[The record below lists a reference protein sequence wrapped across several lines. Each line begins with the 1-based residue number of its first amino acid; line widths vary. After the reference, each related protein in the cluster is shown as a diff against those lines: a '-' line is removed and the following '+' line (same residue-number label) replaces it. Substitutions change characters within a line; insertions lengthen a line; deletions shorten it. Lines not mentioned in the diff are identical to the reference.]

1 MKMIVMKSGLRAV
14 LAGATALAALTLAGC
29 GGSAANGTGGGKLD
43 VVASFYPLEFI
54 ARTVGGDA
62 VNVTTLTAP
71 GVEPHDLELTPKQ
84 VGEIAGAKLVVFEK
98 NLQPAVDEA
107 VEQNAKD
114 AGFDIAPAAQL
125 EATGADFEEH
135 EEGTAAP
142 AAHKDNALDPHFWL
156 DPVRYAAVVKA
167 VEEKLASVDSANAA
181 GYHERAKALLDQV
194 GKLDT
199 EFKTGLASCKL
210 KTFVTSHEAFAYLA
224 KRYGLTMVGIAG
236 FTPDAEPAPAAHTE
250 DALDPHFWLD
260 PVRYAEVVNA
270 VTEKLVA
277 TDSANAEGYHARA
290 KTLLAEIGKLN
301 ADFKT
306 GLADCRLKTFVTS
319 HQAFAYLAKRY
330 GLTMVGI
337 AGFTPDA
344 EPTPARIK
352 EVQDIVKAQH
362 VTTIFYEELVSPK
375 VAETIA
381 RDVGVQTA
389 VLSPIE
395 GLSDANSQETYLTL
409 MQENLQEL
417 RKANGCS

>member
-1 MKMIVMKSGLRAV
+1 MRSGLRAV
-14 LAGATALAALTLAGC
+14 FAGATALAAVTLAGC
-29 GGSAANGTGGGKLD
+29 GGSSASGSAGGKLD
-43 VVASFYPLEFI
+43 VVTSFYPLEFI

-62 VNVTTLTAP
+62 VHVTTLTAP

-84 VGEIAGAKLVVFEK
+84 VGTIATAKLVVYEK

-107 VEQNAKD
+107 VEQNAED
-114 AGFDIAPAAQL
+114 AGFDVVPAAHL

-135 EEGTAAP
+135 DETQGAATPGGTTHP
-142 AAHKDNALDPHFWL
+142 AAYTDEALDPHFWL
-156 DPVRYAAVVKA
+156 DPVRYADVVKA
-167 VEEKLASVDSANAA
+167 VTD
-181 GYHERAKALLDQV
+181 
-194 GKLDT
+194 
-199 EFKTGLASCKL
+199 
-210 KTFVTSHEAFAYLA
+210 
-224 KRYGLTMVGIAG
+224 
-236 FTPDAEPAPAAHTE
+236 
-250 DALDPHFWLD
+250 
-260 PVRYAEVVNA
+260 
-270 VTEKLVA
+270 KLVA
-277 TDSANAEGYHARA
+277 TDSANAAGYQERSKA
-290 KTLLAEIGKLN
+290 LLADIGEL
-301 ADFKT
+301 DTDYKT

-319 HQAFAYLAKRY
+319 HEAFAYLAKRY

-352 EVQDIVKAQH
+352 EVQDIVKAQK

-409 MQENLQEL
+409 MRENLQEL
-417 RKANGCS
+417 RKANSCA

>member
-236 FTPDAEPAPAAHTE
+236 FTPDAEPAPA
-250 DALDPHFWLD
+250 
-260 PVRYAEVVNA
+260 
-270 VTEKLVA
+270 
-277 TDSANAEGYHARA
+277 
-290 KTLLAEIGKLN
+290 
-301 ADFKT
+301 
-306 GLADCRLKTFVTS
+306 
-319 HQAFAYLAKRY
+319 
-330 GLTMVGI
+330 
-337 AGFTPDA
+337 
-344 EPTPARIK
+344 RIK

-381 RDVGVQTA
+381 KDVGVQTA

-395 GLSDANSQETYLTL
+395 GLSDAHSKETYLTL

>member
-1 MKMIVMKSGLRAV
+1 MRSGLRAV

-29 GGSAANGTGGGKLD
+29 GGSDNSGNGGGKLD

-62 VNVTTLTAP
+62 VDVTTLTAP

-84 VGEIAGAKLVVFEK
+84 VGEIAEAKLVVFEK
-98 NLQPAVDEA
+98 ELQPAVDEA

-114 AGFDIAPAAQL
+114 AGFDITPAAQL
-125 EATGADFEEH
+125 EATGANFEEH
-135 EEGTAAP
+135 EDGAEK
-142 AAHKDNALDPHFWL
+142 AAHKDGALDPHFWL

-167 VEEKLASVDSANAA
+167 VEDKLVSLDSANAA
-181 GYHERAKALLDQV
+181 GYQERAKALLDQI

-199 EFKTGLASCKL
+199 AYKTGLATCKL

-236 FTPDAEPAPAAHTE
+236 FTPDAEPAPA
-250 DALDPHFWLD
+250 
-260 PVRYAEVVNA
+260 
-270 VTEKLVA
+270 
-277 TDSANAEGYHARA
+277 
-290 KTLLAEIGKLN
+290 
-301 ADFKT
+301 
-306 GLADCRLKTFVTS
+306 
-319 HQAFAYLAKRY
+319 
-330 GLTMVGI
+330 
-337 AGFTPDA
+337 
-344 EPTPARIK
+344 RIK

-381 RDVGVQTA
+381 KDVGVKTA

-395 GLSDANSQETYLTL
+395 GLSDANSKETYLTL

-417 RKANGCS
+417 QKANGCS

>member
-1 MKMIVMKSGLRAV
+1 MIVMRSSVRAV
-14 LAGATALAALTLAGC
+14 LAGATALAAITLAGC
-29 GGSAANGTGGGKLD
+29 GDSSASGSGGDKLD

-84 VGEIAGAKLVVFEK
+84 VGAVASAKLVVYEK
-98 NLQPAVDEA
+98 GLQPAVDEA
-107 VEQNAKD
+107 IDQNAKD
-114 AGFDIAPAAQL
+114 AGFDVAPAARL

-135 EEGTAAP
+135 EPG
-142 AAHKDNALDPHFWL
+142 
-156 DPVRYAAVVKA
+156 
-167 VEEKLASVDSANAA
+167 
-181 GYHERAKALLDQV
+181 
-194 GKLDT
+194 
-199 EFKTGLASCKL
+199 
-210 KTFVTSHEAFAYLA
+210 EA
-224 KRYGLTMVGIAG
+224 
-236 FTPDAEPAPAAHTE
+236 EPAAHTE

-260 PVRYAEVVNA
+260 PIRYADVVKA
-270 VTEKLVA
+270 IEEKLA
-277 TDSANAEGYHARA
+277 AADSANAETYHTRA
-290 KTLLAEIGKLN
+290 KALLAEIGKLDT
-301 ADFKT
+301 DFKT
-306 GLADCRLKTFVTS
+306 GLADCKLKTFVTS

-344 EPTPARIK
+344 EPTPSRIK
-352 EVQDIVKAQH
+352 EVQDIVKAQQ
-362 VTTIFYEELVSPK
+362 VTTIFSEELVSPK

-409 MQENLQEL
+409 MRGNLQEL
-417 RKANGCS
+417 RKANSCT

>member
-1 MKMIVMKSGLRAV
+1 MKMIVMRSGLRAAV
-14 LAGATALAALTLAGC
+14 AGATALAALTLAGC
-29 GGSAANGTGGGKLD
+29 GGSSAGGSGNGKLD

-84 VGEIAGAKLVVFEK
+84 VGSIATAKLVVYEK

-107 VEQNAKD
+107 VDQNAKD
-114 AGFDIAPAAQL
+114 AGFDVAPAAQL
-125 EATGADFEEH
+125 EATGANFE
-135 EEGTAAP
+135 GNSNAAL
-142 AAHKDNALDPHFWL
+142 AVHKDNALDPHFWL

-181 GYHERAKALLDQV
+181 GYHERAKTLLDQV

-199 EFKTGLASCKL
+199 EYKTGLASCKL
-210 KTFVTSHEAFAYLA
+210 KTFVTSHE
-224 KRYGLTMVGIAG
+224 
-236 FTPDAEPAPAAHTE
+236 
-250 DALDPHFWLD
+250 
-260 PVRYAEVVNA
+260 
-270 VTEKLVA
+270 
-277 TDSANAEGYHARA
+277 
-290 KTLLAEIGKLN
+290 
-301 ADFKT
+301 
-306 GLADCRLKTFVTS
+306 
-319 HQAFAYLAKRY
+319 AFAYLAKRY

-381 RDVGVQTA
+381 RDVGVKTA

-395 GLSDANSQETYLTL
+395 GLSDANSKETYLTL

-417 RKANGCS
+417 RKANSCA

>member
-1 MKMIVMKSGLRAV
+1 MIVMRSSTRAV
-14 LAGATALAALTLAGC
+14 VAGATALAAALTLAGC
-29 GGSAANGTGGGKLD
+29 GGDDTASGSGGGKLD

-98 NLQPAVDEA
+98 GLQPAVDEA

-114 AGFDIAPAAQL
+114 AGFDIAPAAKL

-135 EEGTAAP
+135 EEGEAHAEESTTPAKP
-142 AAHKDNALDPHFWL
+142 AAYTEAGNDDLDPHFWL
-156 DPVRYAAVVKA
+156 DPVRYADVV
-167 VEEKLASVDSANAA
+167 
-181 GYHERAKALLDQV
+181 Q
-194 GKLDT
+194 
-199 EFKTGLASCKL
+199 
-210 KTFVTSHEAFAYLA
+210 
-224 KRYGLTMVGIAG
+224 
-236 FTPDAEPAPAAHTE
+236 
-250 DALDPHFWLD
+250 
-260 PVRYAEVVNA
+260 A
-270 VTEKLVA
+270 VTDKLVA
-277 TDSANAEGYHARA
+277 TDSANADGYKARA
-290 KTLLAEIGKLN
+290 KTLLDQVGALDTE
-301 ADFKT
+301 FKT
-306 GLADCRLKTFVTS
+306 GLTTCKLKTFVTS

-352 EVQDIVKAQH
+352 EVQDIVKKQG

-381 RDVGVQTA
+381 RDVGVKTA

-395 GLSDANSQETYLTL
+395 GLSDANSKETYLTL

-417 RKANGCS
+417 RKANSCA

>member
-1 MKMIVMKSGLRAV
+1 MKMIVMRSGLRAV
-14 LAGATALAALTLAGC
+14 VAGATALAALALAGC
-29 GGSAANGTGGGKLD
+29 GGSDDSGNGDGKLD

-98 NLQPAVDEA
+98 DLQPAVDEA

-114 AGFDIAPAAQL
+114 AGFDVAPAAQL

-135 EEGTAAP
+135 EEGAAP

-167 VEEKLASVDSANAA
+167 VEDKLVSVDSANAA
-181 GYHERAKALLDQV
+181 GYHERAKAMLDQV

-199 EFKTGLASCKL
+199 AYKTGLATCKL
-210 KTFVTSHEAFAYLA
+210 KTFVTSHE
-224 KRYGLTMVGIAG
+224 
-236 FTPDAEPAPAAHTE
+236 
-250 DALDPHFWLD
+250 
-260 PVRYAEVVNA
+260 
-270 VTEKLVA
+270 
-277 TDSANAEGYHARA
+277 
-290 KTLLAEIGKLN
+290 
-301 ADFKT
+301 
-306 GLADCRLKTFVTS
+306 
-319 HQAFAYLAKRY
+319 AFAYLAKRY

-352 EVQDIVKAQH
+352 EVQDIVKAQQ

-381 RDVGVQTA
+381 KDVGVQTA

-395 GLSDANSQETYLTL
+395 GLSDANSKETYLTL

-417 RKANGCS
+417 QKANGCS

>member
-1 MKMIVMKSGLRAV
+1 MKMIVMRSCTRAV
-14 LAGATALAALTLAGC
+14 AAGATALAAALTLAGC
-29 GGSAANGTGGGKLD
+29 GGDDAAGGSGGDKLD

-98 NLQPAVDEA
+98 GLQPAVDEA
-107 VEQNAKD
+107 VEQNAKE
-114 AGFDIAPAAQL
+114 AGFDIAPAAKL

-135 EEGTAAP
+135 EEGGAHAEESGTPAKP
-142 AAHKDNALDPHFWL
+142 AAYTEAGNDDLDPHFWL
-156 DPVRYAAVVKA
+156 DPVRYAGVV
-167 VEEKLASVDSANAA
+167 
-181 GYHERAKALLDQV
+181 Q
-194 GKLDT
+194 
-199 EFKTGLASCKL
+199 
-210 KTFVTSHEAFAYLA
+210 
-224 KRYGLTMVGIAG
+224 
-236 FTPDAEPAPAAHTE
+236 
-250 DALDPHFWLD
+250 
-260 PVRYAEVVNA
+260 A
-270 VTEKLVA
+270 VTDKLVE
-277 TDSANAEGYHARA
+277 TDSANADGYKARA
-290 KTLLAEIGKLN
+290 KTLLDEVGALDSEY
-301 ADFKT
+301 KT
-306 GLADCRLKTFVTS
+306 GLANCKLKTFVTS

-352 EVQDIVKAQH
+352 EVQDIVRKQG

-375 VAETIA
+375 VAETVA
-381 RDVGVQTA
+381 RDVGVKTA

-409 MQENLQEL
+409 MRENLQEL
-417 RKANGCS
+417 RKANSCA

>member
-1 MKMIVMKSGLRAV
+1 MRSGLRAV
-14 LAGATALAALTLAGC
+14 LAGAAALATVTLAGC
-29 GGSAANGTGGGKLD
+29 GGSSASGSGDGKLD

-84 VGEIAGAKLVVFEK
+84 VGSIAEAKLVVYEK
-98 NLQPAVDEA
+98 DLQPAVDEA
-107 VEQNAKD
+107 VAQNAPD
-114 AGFDIAPAAQL
+114 AGFDVAPAAQL
-125 EATGADFEEH
+125 KATGADFEEH
-135 EEGTAAP
+135 ADGAETA
-142 AAHKDNALDPHFWL
+142 HGKNALDPHFWL

-167 VEEKLASVDSANAA
+167 FEDKLVSVDSANAA
-181 GYHERAKALLDQV
+181 GYHERAKALLDQI

-199 EFKTGLASCKL
+199 AYKTGLANCKL

-224 KRYGLTMVGIAG
+224 
-236 FTPDAEPAPAAHTE
+236 E
-250 DALDPHFWLD
+250 
-260 PVRYAEVVNA
+260 
-270 VTEKLVA
+270 
-277 TDSANAEGYHARA
+277 
-290 KTLLAEIGKLN
+290 
-301 ADFKT
+301 
-306 GLADCRLKTFVTS
+306 
-319 HQAFAYLAKRY
+319 RY

-344 EPTPARIK
+344 EPTPTRIK

-381 RDVGVQTA
+381 NDVGVKTA

-395 GLSDANSQETYLTL
+395 GLSDANSKETYLTL
-409 MQENLQEL
+409 MQENLREL
-417 RKANGCS
+417 QKANGCS